1 MIKIDSD
8 VIITY
13 GPVEVE
19 IIVIKSVVPLSVLGV
34 IRLDA
39 ARINKTLQ
47 NYGMRLSTRKSLMT
61 FSIV

>member
-47 NYGMRLSTRKSLMT
+47 NDGMRL
-61 FSIV
+61 